1 MTDKKKG
8 IAYGVGVGPGDPE
21 LMTLKACRLIRENE
35 VIAVPGKIAED
46 SVAYR
51 IAAGAVPELDSKE
64 LIPVYMPMVSDSEL
78 NARSHR
84 TAADTIEKY
93 LDEGRNVVYIT
104 LGDSTIYCT
113 FSYIQHLLESDGYET
128 ELVPGITSFC
138 AAASALNVSLTEWN
152 VPLHVIPALHNT
164 DASLNWPGNYVLMK
178 SASRMHEVKEM
189 LSHTDLEVQAVEN
202 CSMDNEKIYRSL
214 DDIPDDA
221 GYFSLIVAKE
231 KKE

>member
-21 LMTLKACRLIRENE
+21 LMTLKACRLILENE

-78 NARSHR
+78 IARSHR

-152 VPLHVIPALHNT
+152 EPLHVIPALHNT